1 MPAPSITIRRRI
13 QWIDTD
19 AAGRWHFTTAF
30 RLAEEAE
37 AELHRSLGVADLTF
51 GRTPRR
57 KVECEFM
64 IPLRFDDEIAVTL
77 AVDKVGRTSVTYALS
92 LERDGEA
99 AARGSLV
106 MVYIDPESQESMV
119 LPEAVRTALAGGP
132 P

>member
-1 MPAPSITIRRRI
+1 MPAITLKRRI

-57 KVECEFM
+57 KVECEFLV
-64 IPLRFDDEIAVTL
+64 PLKFDDEIDVTL
-77 AVDKVGRTSVTYALS
+77 SVEKVGRTSVTYALS
-92 LERDGEA
+92 LERDGEV

-106 MVYIDPESQESMV
+106 MVYIDPGTEQAVE
-119 LPEAVRTALAGGP
+119 LPEPVRRALSQ
-132 P
+132 

>member
-1 MPAPSITIRRRI
+1 MPAITLNRRI

-57 KVECEFM
+57 KVECEFL
-64 IPLRFDDEIAVTL
+64 IPLKFDDEIDVTL
-77 AVDKVGRTSVTYALS
+77 SVQKVGRTSVTYSLS
-92 LERDGEA
+92 LERAGEV
-99 AARGSLV
+99 AARGELV
-106 MVYIDPESQESMV
+106 MVYIDPETEQAVE
-119 LPEAVRTALAGGP
+119 LPEAVRTALAGA
-132 P
+132 

>member
-1 MPAPSITIRRRI
+1 MPAITLKRRI

-57 KVECEFM
+57 KVECEFL
-64 IPLRFDDEIAVTL
+64 IPLKFDDEVDVTL
-77 AVDKVGRTSVTYALS
+77 AVERVGRTSVTYALS
-92 LERDGEA
+92 LERDGEV

-106 MVYIDPESQESMV
+106 MVYIDPATEQAVE
-119 LPEAVRTALAGGP
+119 LPETVRRALSQ
-132 P
+132 